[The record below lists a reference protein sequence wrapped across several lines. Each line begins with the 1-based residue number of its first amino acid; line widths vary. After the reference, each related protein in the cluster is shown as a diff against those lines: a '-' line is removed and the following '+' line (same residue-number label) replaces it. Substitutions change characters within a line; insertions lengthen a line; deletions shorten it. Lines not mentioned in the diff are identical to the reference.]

1 MDVSKNGKKTK
12 QYNSILIY
20 LPLNG
25 EDYPLGN

>member
-1 MDVSKNGKKTK
+1 MCLKTAKKTK